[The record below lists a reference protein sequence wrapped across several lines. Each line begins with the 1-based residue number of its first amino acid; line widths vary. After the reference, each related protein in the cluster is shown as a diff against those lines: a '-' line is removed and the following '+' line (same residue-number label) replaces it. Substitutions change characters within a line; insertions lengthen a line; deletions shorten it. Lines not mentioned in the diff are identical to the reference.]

1 MAEKLNLN
9 RFKSSGVYTIEVDES
24 TNLALP
30 ISTGRLVIGSSKKGP
45 INSVVLVNDTRTL
58 NAVYGEI
65 DTKLEK
71 NGSYFHRT
79 IDVGLRQ
86 GPVFALN
93 VLPVADEDTAAFGT
107 FNTESASN
115 NSVWGSNLYTDSMS
129 KFYNTQKLW
138 YADSDAV
145 NKWKNINL
153 GDDYILDPTNYG
165 NADKDA
171 NKIITITNLSRK
183 DITVWARVADTTGY
197 DISVKDYY
205 RLLGDKVEV
214 PEFLNVDDI
223 IANYFVELIVVEGTW
238 TDYLSL
244 AKDPIYKLY
253 FTESGIR
260 EARISDFV
268 ALKEVTLL
276 AKVQGSIIPDFM
288 DLTGNTAAIDSIFNR
303 RFAQIGVHCALD
315 YRKIDKID
323 LTEASFDSGSS
334 IEGIATQR
342 IDLVGHGFNELN
354 VSDEERTQYIVDDGV
369 GTPGSYDINP
379 VGLVDVLSYTKPAS
393 SEFYFLTTA
402 YSSTYAIGDV
412 YVDDNPLISNII
424 AVEGSK
430 LYEAYTKGFI
440 SVGDLIQYGDPA
452 DPNVHYLG
460 TDGEIKT
467 QIGMGTSIKY
477 LIFKAYSDVLQA
489 NQEPIEV
496 YTDGDDYIWIVKS
509 VADKFTH
516 SFDLA
521 DDNQFINWQY
531 FAPNKITFEIH
542 PNLYGN
548 PARGENTALNV
559 AAGFDGYNTSEG
571 TNSPKFVNRLQRAA
585 IDEFFKPGQFIRA
598 KIKTDGTDP
607 LERGRLLRI
616 KSVYA
621 QKPSI
626 LTVYEG
632 ESVNTLKYTI
642 TVDSSYDPNN
652 LGIEFTG
659 MDQATVEVVKGIKNF
674 VDSLKGLMIPMMNLT
689 DSELYPNG
697 TYSRQ
702 NDILDFVMEGS
713 NLGATLADNETVDF
727 RYIIDSF
734 EGQID
739 PNAKSQIVQLAA
751 NHGKAL
757 AICNA
762 PSFAQYERNV
772 DPSFIDLTT
781 RLVSAEAISTGGDLN
796 SNPAFTNGFA
806 SGDKNGI
813 AISTYSAYF
822 MPNIIIFEN
831 GKNKSIP
838 PAMYVGN
845 AFMKKYTSGNTF
857 SIVGGRRGIL
867 TDGEISGV
875 EYDLTN
881 EDRDFLEPAG
891 FNLIVRR
898 RGFGVMVFSNNTGY
912 QRVKSALNNIHV
924 REALVTI
931 ERDIERIL
939 LNFLFDFNDVTTR
952 MRVKTLIKNYLAA
965 VQDARGIASADVIFD
980 DSNNGTEVLE
990 NNAGVVDIIVDFPR
1004 GIHKFIN
1011 RITITRA
1018 GGQLASN
1025 STGFTPSF

>member
-9 RFKSSGVYTIEVDES
+9 RFKSSGVYTIEIDES

-86 GPVFALN
+86 GPVYALN
-93 VLPVADEDTAAFGT
+93 VLPVIDEDKAAFGT

-115 NSVWGSNLYTDSMS
+115 NSVWSSSSNTDAMS
-129 KFYNTQKLW
+129 HFYNTQKLW

-145 NKWKNINL
+145 NKYKNIKL
-153 GDDYILDPTNYG
+153 GDGSATG
-165 NADKDA
+165 TADKDA
-171 NKIITITNLSRK
+171 NKILTITNLSRK
-183 DITVWARVADTTGY
+183 NITVWARVADTTGY

-223 IANYFVELIVVEGTW
+223 VANYFVELIVVEGTW

-244 AKDPIYKLY
+244 ANDPIYKLY

-260 EARISDFV
+260 ESRIGDFV

-276 AKVQGSIIPDFM
+276 AKTQGCIIPDFM
-288 DLTGNTAAIDSIFNR
+288 DLTGNTASIDSIFNR
-303 RFAQIGVHCALD
+303 KFAQIGVHCALD

-354 VSDEERTQYIVDDGV
+354 VIGDTDPSPYIVDDGI
-369 GTPGSYDINP
+369 GEPGLYSTEP
-379 VGLVDVLSYTKPAS
+379 VGLVDVLSYTKPAN
-393 SEFYFLTTA
+393 SEFYFLINT
-402 YSSTYAIGDV
+402 YSPTYTSGEV
-412 YVDDNPLISNII
+412 YIDDGALPVSNII

-430 LYEAYTKGFI
+430 LYEAYVKGFV
-440 SVGDLIQYGDPA
+440 SSGDLIQYGDQA
-452 DPNVHYLG
+452 DPDVHYLG
-460 TDGEIKT
+460 TDGEIKS
-467 QIGMGTSIKY
+467 QGLVKY
-477 LIFKAYSDVLQA
+477 IIFKAYTDITQTDQVGVQA
-489 NQEPIEV
+489 
-496 YTDGDDYIWIVKS
+496 YDTDYLWIVKS
-509 VADKFTH
+509 VVDKFSH
-516 SFDLA
+516 SFDLS
-521 DDNQFINWQY
+521 DTDMFINWQY
-531 FAPNKITFEIH
+531 FSPNKITFEIN
-542 PNLYGN
+542 PSLYGN
-548 PARGENTALNV
+548 PARGENPTINA
-559 AAGFDGYNTSEG
+559 AAGFDYNEETT
-571 TNSPKFVNRLQRAA
+571 TNRGPQYLNRLKRAT
-585 IDEFFKPGQFIRA
+585 IDEFFKPGHFIRA

-621 QKPSI
+621 QKPI
-626 LTVYEG
+626 GLIEW
-632 ESVNTLKYTI
+632 ESEDVNTLKYTI

-659 MDQATVEVVKGIKNF
+659 DDLATVEVVKGIKNF
-674 VDSLKGLMIPMMNLT
+674 VGSLKGLMIPMMNLR
-689 DSELYPNG
+689 DSQLYPNG

-702 NDILDFVMEGS
+702 NEILDFVMEGS
-713 NLGATLADNETVDF
+713 NLGMTLADNETVDF

-739 PNAKSQIVQLAA
+739 PSAKSQIVQLAA

-762 PSFAQYERNV
+762 PSFAQYERSV

-796 SNPAFTNGFA
+796 SNPQFTNGFA

-857 SIVGGRRGIL
+857 SIVGGKRGIL

-881 EDRDFLEPAG
+881 EDRDFLEPVG

-912 QRVKSALNNIHV
+912 QRVRSALNNIHV

-980 DSNNGTEVLE
+980 DSNNTTEVLE
-990 NNAGVVDIIVDFPR
+990 NNAGIVDIIVDFPR